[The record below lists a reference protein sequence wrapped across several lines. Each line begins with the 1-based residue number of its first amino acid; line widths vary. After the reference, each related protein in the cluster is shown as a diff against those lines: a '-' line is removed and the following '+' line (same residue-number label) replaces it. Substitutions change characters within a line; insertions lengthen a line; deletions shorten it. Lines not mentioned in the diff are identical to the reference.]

1 MNLQKS
7 LEFTEDRNPVR
18 PGPISL
24 VRNIGH
30 TIFTKGKIKIKRT
43 CALTFI
49 VRKGRRHAVANR
61 NVQQVD
67 RFKIHPGGIMR

>member
-7 LEFTEDRNPVR
+7 LESTEDLNPVR

-30 TIFTKGKIKIKRT
+30 TIFSKGKTKIKRT

-49 VRKGRRHAVANR
+49 VRKGRRYGVVNR
-61 NVQQVD
+61 NVQVD
-67 RFKIHPGGIMR
+67 RFKIHSGGIMR